1 MLGTYHRNTHKLVHE
16 LGFLLM
22 IKLENV
28 NYSWIVKLGGAL
40 E

>member
-1 MLGTYHRNTHKLVHE
+1 MLGTYHRTTHKLVHE
-16 LGFLLM
+16 LGFLMM